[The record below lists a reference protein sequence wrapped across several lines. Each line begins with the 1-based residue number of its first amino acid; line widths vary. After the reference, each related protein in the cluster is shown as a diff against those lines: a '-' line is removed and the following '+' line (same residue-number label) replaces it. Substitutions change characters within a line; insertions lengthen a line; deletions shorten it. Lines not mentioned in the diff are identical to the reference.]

1 MEQNQQEDLTLRYKA
16 AAESFVE
23 KIKCDI
29 NVVAVIIGGSL
40 AYDQVWEKS
49 DIDTTVVVRDQVLK
63 NDSFC
68 IVEDDITINVAI
80 TTRSGFKRYLES
92 LGGGGFMHS
101 YFAKASIVYST
112 DDSLYEYF
120 DDFKKVGQDDLEEN
134 IFYLACEL
142 VYYNEKCLKWIKVK
156 KDSLYAQYYLLK
168 AAEVIA
174 RMEVCLSGEIPTR
187 EAIVK
192 AAAINPEL
200 ISIYYQNAMSH
211 HYSRDEILA
220 AIDRIDQYIEQ
231 HLDII
236 KQPLIRYMSDQ
247 EMKTVT
253 MITKYFKTES
263 HFIIG
268 ILDYLA
274 DKGVIAKVSQTI
286 KITPKSRLAVEE
298 IAYQYLNW
306 K

>member
-1 MEQNQQEDLTLRYKA
+1 MDQYQKEELTLRFRA
-16 AAESFVE
+16 ATQSFVE
-23 KIKCDI
+23 KIKNDV

-49 DIDTTVVVRDQVLK
+49 DIDASIIVRDQALK

-68 IVEDDITINVAI
+68 IVEDDITINVSI
-80 TTRSGFKRYLES
+80 TTRSGFKRFLES
-92 LGGGGFMHS
+92 LGGGSFMHS
-101 YFAKASIVYST
+101 YFAKANIVYST
-112 DDSLYEYF
+112 DESLYNYF
-120 DDFKKVGQDDLEEN
+120 EEFKRIGQDDLEEN
-134 IFYLACEL
+134 VFFLACEL
-142 VYYNEKCLKWIKVK
+142 VHYHDKCLKWIQVK
-156 KDSLYAQYYLLK
+156 EDPLYAQYYLLK
-168 AAEVIA
+168 AAEVIS
-174 RMEVCLSGEIPTR
+174 RTEVCLSGEIPTR

-192 AAAINPEL
+192 ASSINPTL
-200 ISIYYQNAMSH
+200 MSVFYQDAMSH
-211 HYSRDEILA
+211 HYSTAEILV
-220 AIDRIDQYIEQ
+220 AIDLIEQYIDQ

-236 KQPLIRYMSDQ
+236 KKPVIKYMSDQ

-286 KITPKSRLAVEE
+286 KITPKSKLAMEE
-298 IAYQYLNW
+298 IAYQYIS
-306 K
+306 